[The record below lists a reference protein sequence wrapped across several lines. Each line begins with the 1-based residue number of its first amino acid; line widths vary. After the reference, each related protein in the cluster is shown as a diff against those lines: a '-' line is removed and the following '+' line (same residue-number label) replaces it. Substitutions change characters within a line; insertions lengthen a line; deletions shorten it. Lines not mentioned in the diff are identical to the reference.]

1 MDKYCLE
8 LSGEELKT
16 LNTLLEFSL
25 WEILRQTKKFG
36 TYDFD
41 LKECYWNYRC
51 TCNDIR
57 ERIKEL

>member
-1 MDKYCLE
+1 MDKFCLE
-8 LSGEELKT
+8 LSGEELKI

-25 WEILRQTKKFG
+25 WEIMRQMKKFG

-41 LKECYWNYRC
+41 LKECYWHYRC

-57 ERIKEL
+57 EKLKKL